1 MDFKEKF
8 DILSQF
14 NEGCELTY
22 CVKTLLEAASTLNE
36 INMPSMAYRIIGMV
50 EDIIGDY
57 IECLMETSTEEAYQK
72 YLEIPESVYRIIYG
86 NKMSKGEFFSL
97 D

>member
-1 MDFKEKF
+1 MDFKEKI
-8 DILSQF
+8 DTLNQF
-14 NEGCELTY
+14 NEGCDLTS
-22 CVKTLLEAASTLNE
+22 CVKTLLAAACALYE
-36 INMPSMAYRIIGMV
+36 INMDSKAYKVICMV

-57 IECLMETSTEEAYQK
+57 IECLMGTSTEEAYQK

-86 NKMSKGEFFSL
+86 NKMSKEEFFNL

>member
-1 MDFKEKF
+1 MNFKEKF

-22 CVKTLLEAASTLNE
+22 CVKTLLTAASTLYE
-36 INMPSMAYRIIGMV
+36 IKMYSRGYQVLGMV
-50 EDIIGDY
+50 EDMIGDY

-86 NKMSKGEFFSL
+86 NKISKEQFFNCN
-97 D
+97 